1 MTKEFTQFT
10 TDAIFKLGNES
21 LLQSFKE
28 SKTLPL
34 YTFIRTKEKEASVY
48 IDDIITTI
56 PPNSILS
63 LTPHH
68 FLKVIN
74 LTDVII
80 YQFNREFY
88 CIKDHDKEVSCVGVL
103 FYGHHQKPIIE
114 LSEKERNKFNA
125 LHDVFLDEL
134 ETEDNIQAEMLR
146 MLMTRF
152 IIKTTR
158 LYKRDNQLPETEK
171 VDLLRHFNVLVEDNF
186 RNEHSV
192 KFYADKLFKSPKT
205 LSNSFAKYDRSPLQ
219 IIHDRIVLEAKRL
232 LHYTDKSAKQIAF
245 ELGFEDPSHL
255 SRLFKKHT
263 GQSPSAIRAG
273 K

>member
-1 MTKEFTQFT
+1 MTKEFNQFT
-10 TDAIFKLGNES
+10 TDAIFKLGDET
-21 LLQSFKE
+21 LLQSFKK
-28 SKTLPL
+28 SQKLPL
-34 YTFIRTKEKEASVY
+34 FTFIRTKEKQASLY
-48 IDDIITTI
+48 IDDVITTI

-63 LTPHH
+63 LTPNH
-68 FLKVIN
+68 FIKVVDLRN
-74 LTDVII
+74 VII

-114 LSEKERNKFNA
+114 LNKTELKKFNV
-125 LHDVFLDEL
+125 LHDIFLDEM
-134 ETEDNIQAEMLR
+134 ETEDTIQAEMLR

-158 LYKRDNQLPETEK
+158 LYKQGNQLPETEK
-171 VDLLRHFNVLVEDNF
+171 IDLLRHFNVLVEDHF

-245 ELGFEDPSHL
+245 DLGFEDPSHL

-263 GQSPSAIRAG
+263 GQSPSTIRG
-273 K
+273 SK